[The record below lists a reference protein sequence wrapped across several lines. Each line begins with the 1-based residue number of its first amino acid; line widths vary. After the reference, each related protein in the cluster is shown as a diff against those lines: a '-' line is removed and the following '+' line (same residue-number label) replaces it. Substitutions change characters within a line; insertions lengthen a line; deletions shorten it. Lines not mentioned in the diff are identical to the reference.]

1 MVELAGAA
9 DAGRDDAVDMVA
21 LDRLRKGLADL
32 DRFVDEAARAHSC
45 TAAMYHL
52 LMAVRTGRRGRGLDI
67 GMLTAD
73 LGVRHPS
80 AAEMVRK
87 AEAAAFVVSSVDPE
101 DRRRV
106 LVDLTDTGTKVLDDL
121 AAAHRDEVRRRRA
134 GFVAALQAL
143 G

>member
-1 MVELAGAA
+1 M
-9 DAGRDDAVDMVA
+9 
-21 LDRLRKGLADL
+21 
-32 DRFVDEAARAHSC
+32 
-45 TAAMYHL
+45 
-52 LMAVRTGRRGRGLDI
+52 
-67 GMLTAD
+67 
-73 LGVRHPS
+73 
-80 AAEMVRK
+80 
-87 AEAAAFVVSSVDPE
+87 VSSVDPE